1 MTQAFSTITG
11 RFIMTLTL
19 ILRALSSTLAALALS
34 ANGAS
39 AENRP
44 IHPATVAPKVTNP
57 PPAKPNSDGREQ
69 VFERYQFSNGAVTG
83 YKTNHGTTGG
93 AMEGRHR
100 KQ

>member
-1 MTQAFSTITG
+1 MTQAFSTFTG
-11 RFIMTLTL
+11 RFIMTPIS

-44 IHPATVAPKVTNP
+44 IQPATVAPKVINP
-57 PPAKPNSDGREQ
+57 PPAKPSSDGREQ

-83 YKTNHGTTGG
+83 YKTYHGTTGG
-93 AMEGRHR
+93 ATGDRHR

>member
-1 MTQAFSTITG
+1 
-11 RFIMTLTL
+11 MTLMSL
-19 ILRALSSTLAALALS
+19 LRALSSTLAALALS

-44 IHPATVAPKVTNP
+44 IHPATVAPKVTTNP
-57 PPAKPNSDGREQ
+57 PRPLTPGSGGRKHGGRQ
-69 VFERYQFSNGAVTG
+69 GVYIAIPLTTVTNTG

-93 AMEGRHR
+93 AATGRHK